1 MPIGFSD
8 LLKTTAQLD
17 NNLTKGIVN
26 TDETYGGVRSK
37 IDDWTDLHL
46 STFNGGAGRTFQDDG
61 TAASPGHFKPYSTLF
76 YVADGRALIET
87 NTAEGAIRLNSSG
100 EFVSSGGQLYTHD
113 PSGTAE
119 PEYWV
124 YIDAT
129 ATGGSGTGTDKL
141 PKFTIT
147 GTQGGGSTVL
157 PAGYQKLQVLT
168 NAVAD
173 PGGSG
178 FNSTIGVDTDLTTT
192 GVQVI
197 DTISLTDGV
206 VVSNITTRNLTLS
219 DFGVTSTAAELNI
232 LDGVTS
238 STAELNILDGV
249 TSSTAEL
256 NILDGVTSST
266 AELNI
271 LDGVT
276 SSTAELNILDGV
288 TATAAEINIL
298 DGVTSTTA
306 ELNILDGVTSTTAE
320 LNILDGVTATTA
332 ELNILDGVTATAAEL
347 NLLDGATA
355 NTVVNSK
362 AVIYGAA
369 GEIAASSVTISGNLS
384 VAGTVTQSNS
394 QEVNFNDTRLR
405 LNIPTGLLDGSIE
418 NTAAPTADTNVG
430 LEIFNG
436 ATGGAFSNG
445 PLWVY
450 NYNTDKWGASI
461 QGSETTLDN
470 VTAMKFDRTLTGL
483 ATDNADIADLYGNS
497 ASAVSNDETARSLG
511 GVSRC
516 RITITTESTDGVN
529 NFAPVTAAAVGYP
542 IKHNLGT
549 KAVFVVAIKDPDGT
563 PIPVHCK
570 YEPKTTNVCVVS
582 VGITAEDEV
591 YDIIVI
597 G

>member
-17 NNLTKGIVN
+17 NNLTKGIVS
-26 TDETYGGVRSK
+26 TDDTFGGIRSK
-37 IDDWTDLHL
+37 IDDWTDLHT
-46 STFNGGAGRTFQDDG
+46 STYNGGSGYTFQDDG
-61 TAASPGHFKPYSTLF
+61 TGAAPGHFKAYSTMF
-76 YVADGRALIET
+76 YVADGRALVET
-87 NTAEGAIRLNSSG
+87 NTAEGAIRLDSNG
-100 EFVSSGGQLYTHD
+100 EFVSNGGQLYTHGG
-113 PSGTAE
+113 GTAE

-124 YIDAT
+124 LSDPT
-129 ATGGSGTGTDKL
+129 QVGGTGSGTDKL

-147 GTQGGGSTVL
+147 GTQGSGSTAL

-168 NAVAD
+168 NAAPSTGAVSITTDLDNNLLSESSGQLGLDNQNANIVFAGPGSGSAAAPTFRALVTDDLADDMVTLAKLQDITDERLLGRVDNGDGTVAELTKSQVLTFLNVAD
-173 PGGSG
+173 GAQVNEATNLSQ
-178 FNSTIGVDTDLTTT
+178 TTAAA
-192 GVQVI
+192 
-197 DTISLTDGV
+197 SLTVVSSTGNNVTLQNASASLAGV
-206 VVSNITTRNLTLS
+206 VTAQAQTFAGDKTFNNNLIV
-219 DFGVTSTAAELNI
+219 G
-232 LDGVTS
+232 
-238 STAELNILDGV
+238 
-249 TSSTAEL
+249 
-256 NILDGVTSST
+256 
-266 AELNI
+266 
-271 LDGVT
+271 
-276 SSTAELNILDGV
+276 
-288 TATAAEINIL
+288 
-298 DGVTSTTA
+298 
-306 ELNILDGVTSTTAE
+306 
-320 LNILDGVTATTA
+320 
-332 ELNILDGVTATAAEL
+332 
-347 NLLDGATA
+347 
-355 NTVVNSK
+355 
-362 AVIYGAA
+362 
-369 GEIAASSVTISGNLS
+369 GNLS

-418 NTAAPTADTNVG
+418 NTAAPSANTNVG

-436 ATGGAFSNG
+436 AAGGAFSNG

-483 ATDNADIADLYGNS
+483 ATDNSDIADLYGNS

-516 RITITTESTDGVN
+516 RITITTETTDGVN

-542 IKHNLGT
+542 IAHNLGT

-570 YEPKTTNVCVVS
+570 YQPKTTNVCVVS

>member
-37 IDDWTDLHL
+37 IDNWTDLHL
-46 STFNGGAGRTFQDDG
+46 STFNSGAGRTFQDDG
-61 TAASPGHFKPYSTLF
+61 TAASPGHFKPYSSMF
-76 YVADGRALIET
+76 YVADGRALVQDNSASSNFIELDAAG
-87 NTAEGAIRLNSSG
+87 N
-100 EFVSSGGQLYTHD
+100 FVAAGNGTKYVAAA
-113 PSGTAE
+113 GTAE
-119 PEYWV
+119 PEYYV

-129 ATGGSGTGTDKL
+129 AVGGTGTGTDKL

-147 GTQGGGSTVL
+147 GSQGGGNSTAL

-178 FNSTIGVDTDLTTT
+178 FNTIIGVDTDLDTS
-192 GVQVI
+192 GAEVI

-206 VVSNITTRNLTLS
+206 VVSDITTRNLTLS
-219 DFGVTSTAAELNI
+219 DLGYTGATDANNFVHPSHNGDDIDIDTTALTGATVISDLDINITTDTLGHVTDANGTVSTRDLTLGDLGFTGDTNAQANVGTDLAIGTNN
-232 LDGVTS
+232 GTTQQVTS
-238 STAELNILDGV
+238 STGNNVNLVA
-249 TSSTAEL
+249 
-256 NILDGVTSST
+256 
-266 AELNI
+266 
-271 LDGVT
+271 
-276 SSTAELNILDGV
+276 
-288 TATAAEINIL
+288 ATASLAGI
-298 DGVTSTTA
+298 VT
-306 ELNILDGVTSTTAE
+306 N
-320 LNILDGVTATTA
+320 
-332 ELNILDGVTATAAEL
+332 AAQTFAGNKTFNN
-347 NLLDGATA
+347 NLIVG
-355 NTVVNSK
+355 
-362 AVIYGAA
+362 
-369 GEIAASSVTISGNLS
+369 GNLS

-394 QEVNFNDTRLR
+394 TEVNFNDTRLR
-405 LNIPTGLLDGSIE
+405 LNIPTSLLDGSIE
-418 NTAAPTADTNVG
+418 NTGAPSANTNVG

-436 ATGGAFSNG
+436 AAASSFSDG

-450 NYNTDKWGASI
+450 NYSTDKWGASI

-483 ATDNADIADLYGNS
+483 ATDNADIADLYGGNS
-497 ASAVSNDETARSLG
+497 SAVSNDTTARSLG

-516 RITITTESTDGVN
+516 RITITTEAQDGVS

-542 IKHNLGT
+542 IAHNLGT

-563 PIPVHCK
+563 PIPVFCK
-570 YEPKTTNVCVVS
+570 YQPKTTNVAVVS

>member
-37 IDDWTDLHL
+37 IDNWTDLHL
-46 STFNGGAGRTFQDDG
+46 STFNSGAGRTFQDDG
-61 TAASPGHFKPYSTLF
+61 TAASPGHFKPYSSMF
-76 YVADGRALIET
+76 YVADGRALVQDNSASSNFIELD
-87 NTAEGAIRLNSSG
+87 ASG
-100 EFVSSGGQLYTHD
+100 NFVAAGNGTKYVAAA
-113 PSGTAE
+113 GTAE
-119 PEYWV
+119 PEYYV

-129 ATGGSGTGTDKL
+129 AVGGTGTGTDKL

-147 GTQGGGSTVL
+147 GSQGGGNSTAL

-178 FNSTIGVDTDLTTT
+178 FNTIIGVDTDLDTS
-192 GVQVI
+192 GAEVI

-206 VVSNITTRNLTLS
+206 VVSDITTRNLTLS
-219 DFGVTSTAAELNI
+219 DLGYTGATDANNFVHPSHNGDDIDIDTTALTGATVISDLDINITTDTLGHVTDANGTVSTRDLTLGDLGFTGDTNAQANVGTDLAIGTNN
-232 LDGVTS
+232 GTTQQVTS
-238 STAELNILDGV
+238 STGNNVNLVA
-249 TSSTAEL
+249 
-256 NILDGVTSST
+256 
-266 AELNI
+266 
-271 LDGVT
+271 
-276 SSTAELNILDGV
+276 
-288 TATAAEINIL
+288 ATASLAGI
-298 DGVTSTTA
+298 VT
-306 ELNILDGVTSTTAE
+306 N
-320 LNILDGVTATTA
+320 
-332 ELNILDGVTATAAEL
+332 AAQTFAGNKTFNN
-347 NLLDGATA
+347 NLIVG
-355 NTVVNSK
+355 
-362 AVIYGAA
+362 
-369 GEIAASSVTISGNLS
+369 GNLS

-394 QEVNFNDTRLR
+394 TEVNFNDTRLR
-405 LNIPTGLLDGSIE
+405 LNIPTSLLDGSIE
-418 NTAAPTADTNVG
+418 NTGAPSANTNVG

-436 ATGGAFSNG
+436 AAASSFSDG

-450 NYNTDKWGASI
+450 NYSTDKWGASI

-483 ATDNADIADLYGNS
+483 ATDNADIADLYGGNS
-497 ASAVSNDETARSLG
+497 SAVSNDTTARSLG

-516 RITITTESTDGVN
+516 RITITTEAQDGVS

-542 IKHNLGT
+542 IAHNLGT

-563 PIPVHCK
+563 PIPVFCK
-570 YEPKTTNVCVVS
+570 YQPKTTNVAVVS

>member
-37 IDDWTDLHL
+37 IDNWTDLHL
-46 STFNGGAGRTFQDDG
+46 STFNSGAGRTFQDDG
-61 TAASPGHFKPYSTLF
+61 TAASPGHFKPYSSMF
-76 YVADGRALIET
+76 YVADGRALVQDNSASSNFIE
-87 NTAEGAIRLNSSG
+87 LDSSG
-100 EFVSSGGQLYTHD
+100 NFVAAGNGTKYVAAA
-113 PSGTAE
+113 GTAE
-119 PEYWV
+119 PEYYV

-129 ATGGSGTGTDKL
+129 AVGGTGTGTDKL

-147 GTQGGGSTVL
+147 GSQGGGNSTAL

-178 FNSTIGVDTDLTTT
+178 FNTIIGVDTDLDTS
-192 GVQVI
+192 GAEVI

-206 VVSNITTRNLTLS
+206 VVSDITTRNLTLS
-219 DFGVTSTAAELNI
+219 DLGYTGATDANNFVHPSHNGDDIDIDTTALTGATVISDLDINITTDTLGHVTDANGTVSTRDLTLGDLGFTGDTNAQANVGTDLAIGTNN
-232 LDGVTS
+232 GTTQQVTS
-238 STAELNILDGV
+238 STGNNVNLVA
-249 TSSTAEL
+249 
-256 NILDGVTSST
+256 
-266 AELNI
+266 
-271 LDGVT
+271 
-276 SSTAELNILDGV
+276 
-288 TATAAEINIL
+288 ATASLAGI
-298 DGVTSTTA
+298 VT
-306 ELNILDGVTSTTAE
+306 N
-320 LNILDGVTATTA
+320 
-332 ELNILDGVTATAAEL
+332 AAQTFAGNKTFNN
-347 NLLDGATA
+347 NLIVG
-355 NTVVNSK
+355 
-362 AVIYGAA
+362 
-369 GEIAASSVTISGNLS
+369 GNLS

-394 QEVNFNDTRLR
+394 TEVNFNDTRLR
-405 LNIPTGLLDGSIE
+405 LNIPTSLLDGSIE
-418 NTAAPTADTNVG
+418 NTGAPSANTNVG

-436 ATGGAFSNG
+436 AAASSFSDG

-450 NYNTDKWGASI
+450 NYSTDKWGASI

-483 ATDNADIADLYGNS
+483 ATDNADIADLYGGNS
-497 ASAVSNDETARSLG
+497 SAVSNDTTARSLG

-516 RITITTESTDGVN
+516 RITITTEAQDGVS

-542 IKHNLGT
+542 IAHNLGT

-563 PIPVHCK
+563 PIPVFCK
-570 YEPKTTNVCVVS
+570 YQPKTTNVAVVS